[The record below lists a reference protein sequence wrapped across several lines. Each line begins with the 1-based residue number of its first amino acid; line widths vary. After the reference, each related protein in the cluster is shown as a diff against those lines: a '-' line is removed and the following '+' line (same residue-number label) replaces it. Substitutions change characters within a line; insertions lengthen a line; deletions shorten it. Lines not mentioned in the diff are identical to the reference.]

1 MLDSLGADA
10 AEILYPSL
18 ESVFSV
24 ILEEGTTQKDIDT
37 SYEMFAEMFQ
47 INQDFFRIVMR
58 NTSGSTLASR
68 ISDLI
73 EKIWIEKRIADPGV
87 IYYSYLINA
96 ITYIIVGTAE
106 KWVKRDCVDPP
117 DDLIR
122 LAHDVGV
129 GVQKAL
135 VRKQ

>member
-1 MLDSLGADA
+1 
-10 AEILYPSL
+10 
-18 ESVFSV
+18 
-24 ILEEGTTQKDIDT
+24 
-37 SYEMFAEMFQ
+37 
-47 INQDFFRIVMR
+47 MR
-58 NTSGSTLASR
+58 NTSGNTLASR